1 MVLILVLS
9 LTVRIFPLTL
19 MVLILVFSLM
29 VLIFSQSDGA
39 DFFSLCSV

>member
-39 DFFSLCSV
+39 VFFSLCSV